1 MDSKFFVVPS
11 LLVNPV
17 QEGGFSIII
26 SIYKVK
32 ALVNAGSD
40 SVILITKYN
49 AGLYQQLK
57 WMLTRTM
64 KGSHK
69 QLHLPN
75 VNCTNGGFT
84 LILLNTLDLYPYL
97 RIFDKKSVSLFIY

>member
-1 MDSKFFVVPS
+1 MQFFCHWTQKFFVVPS

-32 ALVNAGSD
+32 ALVNAGSA

-49 AGLYQQLK
+49 AE
-57 WMLTRTM
+57 
-64 KGSHK
+64 
-69 QLHLPN
+69 
-75 VNCTNGGFT
+75 
-84 LILLNTLDLYPYL
+84 
-97 RIFDKKSVSLFIY
+97 